1 MFEAQLRFRMLA
13 FAVTAAA
20 VIGLTALAF
29 TIGWPPR
36 LPRLDQLLTIAGM
49 AFASALVVFGAVYY
63 AVRPVVTAVETITD
77 VVRPRRDGDVAPPIP
92 QSVRRTLPKLV
103 AAIGLFKRRIQANI
117 DTIQQTAL
125 QDSVTDLPNRLSF
138 RRSVDRQLRAAQKSG
153 SKTAVV
159 FIDLDRFKAVNDSLG
174 HAQGDVLLA
183 MFAARMRVLLSAEAN
198 RRGEAVG
205 QSVLARLAGDEF
217 TMMMPDVD
225 GPAEVEKLARHVL
238 RALQEPFEFAGQS
251 IVIGASIGICIAPQ
265 DGDTYDTLMRNAD
278 TAMYFAKDNGRNKY
292 HLYETKMHERVLNR
306 LQMETLLR
314 SAVAGNQFELFLQ
327 PQVRAESGQVVSAEA
342 LIRWRH
348 PDKTLRAPGV
358 FIDIAEDSG
367 LIVEIGRWVIAEAT
381 RIIGE
386 WHRLGRRLRLSIN
399 VSPQQIERT
408 DFVRHIRGCLEY
420 AGAPP
425 WLLEIEITESTVMSS
440 DPVIVERIA
449 EARALGISI
458 AIDDFGT
465 GYSNLARLKDLP
477 IDRLKIDQSL
487 VKDVATS
494 ADARTII
501 QAIVSLA
508 GGLGYEC
515 VAEGVESEI
524 QADILGVIGCE
535 ILQGYWISMPVP
547 GDEFDRWY
555 ESYELLAIPN
565 ETAQ

>member
-408 DFVRHIRGCLEY
+408 DFVRHIRGCLED